1 MSLSFLEHISDIE
14 DPRIPGMTT
23 YPLNEILL
31 TVFIG
36 MLCKLE
42 DLEEIEDFCAIE
54 LAWLRRY
61 LPFANGIAPA
71 QTLRRTL
78 ARLEPRHLEKAFT
91 HWAASLTERIRG
103 VIAIDG
109 KAVRGSKQE
118 ADGAGALHLVS
129 AWAHEAGLV
138 LAQVAVDKKSNE
150 ITAIPELL
158 EMLDC
163 TGTIITIDAMGTQKA
178 IADKI
183 IAKGADYV
191 LALKGNQETL
201 VDDVKLYFADPVI
214 APTLQRHET
223 VDSDHGRIEERT
235 IVTADAAWLAQ
246 MRPEWQGLKS
256 IAAITE
262 KRMIKKTGKTSIETR
277 YFITSLPSDP
287 KLLAETVRAH
297 WGVENNLHWCLDM
310 AFREDESRMR
320 KDHSPHNL
328 ATIRRVALN
337 IMKLDPM
344 KKSIKRKRLRASL
357 DRDYREQL
365 LCR

>member
-1 MSLSFLEHISDIE
+1 MSLSFLKHINDIE

-118 ADGAGALHLVS
+118 ADGAGR
-129 AWAHEAGLV
+129 
-138 LAQVAVDKKSNE
+138 
-150 ITAIPELL
+150 
-158 EMLDC
+158 C
-163 TGTIITIDAMGTQKA
+163 TWC
-178 IADKI
+178 
-183 IAKGADYV
+183 
-191 LALKGNQETL
+191 
-201 VDDVKLYFADPVI
+201 
-214 APTLQRHET
+214 R
-223 VDSDHGRIEERT
+223 HGRMKPASSSRRLPSTRKATRSLPFQNFWRCSTAPERSSLSMPWAPRRQLRSEERR
-235 IVTADAAWLAQ
+235 VGQ
-246 MRPEWQGLKS
+246 EG
-256 IAAITE
+256 
-262 KRMIKKTGKTSIETR
+262 
-277 YFITSLPSDP
+277 
-287 KLLAETVRAH
+287 
-297 WGVENNLHWCLDM
+297 
-310 AFREDESRMR
+310 
-320 KDHSPHNL
+320 
-328 ATIRRVALN
+328 RRRGWP
-337 IMKLDPM
+337 D
-344 KKSIKRKRLRASL
+344 
-357 DRDYREQL
+357 Q
-365 LCR
+365 